1 MTRHS
6 LPIATVILAA
16 LAGHATAGRG
26 PFAWSYSTEVNP
38 EHMVESETWI
48 SEENKKGD
56 AKADETLIWWGATV
70 GITAHLEGVIP
81 IEFARN
87 SDLSTP
93 GATDLK
99 LWGGELRY
107 RFNSPDP
114 VEAGPVTAL
123 LRVAAFRMIEARSG
137 IRGEADLVAGF
148 EQGRFLINADGGLV
162 SEHTPGATALE
173 VRPSAGV
180 SVLAFDKL
188 RLGVEI
194 YSELN
199 VQGDSVSWLV
209 IGPSASWT
217 HGRFWLSTAL
227 GEGIF
232 GIHTAPRVKFGIQF

>member
-1 MTRHS
+1 MTRHDLS
-6 LPIATVILAA
+6 FAIVLVAV
-16 LAGHATAGRG
+16 LAGRATAGRT
-26 PFAWSYSTEVNP
+26 PFGWTYGTEVNP

-56 AKADETLIWWGATV
+56 AKADETLIWWGPTI
-70 GITAHLEGVIP
+70 GITAHLEGAIP
-81 IEFARN
+81 LQFSRN
-87 SDLSTP
+87 ADVSTP
-93 GATDLK
+93 GATNLQ

-114 VEAGPVTAL
+114 VEAGPVTVLA
-123 LRVAAFRMIEARSG
+123 RVAAFRMVDARSG
-137 IRGEADLVAGF
+137 IRVEGDLVVGF
-148 EQGRFLINADGGLV
+148 EQGRLLINADLGV
-162 SEHTPGATALE
+162 VTEHTPMGTNLE
-173 VRPSAGV
+173 IRPGGGV
-180 SVLAFDKL
+180 SVLAFDKV
-188 RLGVEI
+188 RLGVEA

-217 HGRFWLSTAL
+217 HGRFWLSTAF